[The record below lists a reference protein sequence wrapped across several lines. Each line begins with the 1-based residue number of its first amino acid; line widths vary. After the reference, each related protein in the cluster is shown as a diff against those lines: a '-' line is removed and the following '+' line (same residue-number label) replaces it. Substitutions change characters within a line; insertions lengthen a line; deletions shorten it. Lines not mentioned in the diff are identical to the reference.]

1 MHDLARPLEEC
12 LKALDDKRNLQDVLR
27 RYPADRDELIAL
39 LRLSVDLG
47 GLGAPAADPA
57 FRLRARNRML
67 AAAAHRRQAHRWNPL
82 ATLPRPVARLAFAG
96 ALVVALTL
104 GGLTAAAASG
114 SSLPGDPLYGVKLDL
129 ERAQLAV
136 TFDPAAR
143 ARLQAHFTDLRLDE
157 ARRLI
162 AAGRVQDG
170 VREVAQYDTAVAQF
184 NQSLANTAL
193 DARAVS
199 EMSRLMDDRQA
210 YADASL
216 QALAGSLAA
225 GGDSKSAAAVTR
237 TQSHV
242 DQSWRGGKHDL
253 QARAANQP
261 DGGHPAKPAGGNQ

>member
-1 MHDLARPLEEC
+1 VRDLARPLEEC
-12 LKALDDKRNLQDVLR
+12 LQALDEKRNLQEVLR
-27 RYPADRDELIAL
+27 RYPADREELIEL

-47 GLGAPAADPA
+47 GLDAPAADPA

-67 AAAAHRRQAHRWNPL
+67 AAATHRRQARRWNPL

-96 ALVVALTL
+96 GLAAALAL

-114 SSLPGDPLYGVKLDL
+114 GSLPGDPLYGLKLGV

-136 TFDPAAR
+136 TLDAAAR
-143 ARLQAHFTDLRLDE
+143 ARLQAHFTDRRLDE

-162 AAGRVQDG
+162 AAGRVEDG
-170 VREVAQYDTAVAQF
+170 VREIAQYDTAVAQF
-184 NQSLANTAL
+184 NQSLAGTAL

-199 EMSRLMDDRQA
+199 ELSRLMDDRQA

-242 DQSWRGGKHDL
+242 DQAWRGGKHDL
-253 QARAANQP
+253 QARAASQP
-261 DGGHPAKPAGGNQ
+261 GSSRPTKPAGGE